1 MKLTNNQRHGLD
13 TSQFALP
20 GRRFPIED
28 KSHARNALAR
38 ASNANPAEQATI
50 RRKVHAKYPSIG
62 VKKYADG
69 GSVDSQT
76 MNDTKIADEQGAP
89 VINPPAVPQQQRRP
103 APQPATSQGVRP
115 STVQATGVKPT
126 AAAQNPRRGSGAYKL
141 PGMAKGGQVPVANP
155 GVAMPAYARGG
166 FVHGAPVRKR

>member
-38 ASNANPAEQATI
+38 AGNANPAEQATI

-76 MNDTKIADEQGAP
+76 MNDTKIAEEQGAP
-89 VINPPAVPQQQRRP
+89 VINPPRAP
-103 APQPATSQGVRP
+103 AKPAAPVSQGVRP
-115 STVQATGVKPT
+115 SATPATGVVRTPAQK
-126 AAAQNPRRGSGAYKL
+126 AADAARLKSL
-141 PGMAKGGQVPVANP
+141 TGMAKGGAVPPANP
-155 GVAMPAYARGG
+155 GVAMSAYARGG